1 MANIFDLFK
10 KIEKSSD
17 SSPITH
23 IIAGLGNVGP
33 EYVKTRHN
41 IGFMAIDYIADRLGV
56 KIDRAKFDSL
66 IVHTQIGDVGVLL
79 MKPQTFMNLSG
90 ESIKEIAT
98 WYKIPCEKI
107 MVIYDDTSM
116 PTGSIRIRE
125 KGSAGGHNG
134 MKSIIQ
140 HLSTDV
146 FPRLKI
152 GINAKPDGYDL
163 ADYVLGKFTK
173 DEQKIMF
180 ETFEKVNL
188 AINEFI
194 ARGVNNAMNKFNF
207 TRSQ

>member
-1 MANIFDLFK
+1 MYLIV
-10 KIEKSSD
+10 
-17 SSPITH
+17 
-23 IIAGLGNVGP
+23 GLGNPG
-33 EYVKTRHN
+33 EKYTFTRHN
-41 IGFMAIDYIADRLGV
+41 AGFLAIDFISQKENIEVKKIKHKAVIGEGMIAGERV
-56 KIDRAKFDSL
+56 
-66 IVHTQIGDVGVLL
+66 VLA
-79 MKPQTFMNLSG
+79 KPQTFMNLSG

-98 WYKIPCEKI
+98 WYKIPCENI

-173 DEQKIMF
+173 EEQKIMF
-180 ETFEKVNL
+180 ETFEKVDS
-188 AINEFI
+188 AVCEFI
-194 ARGVNNAMNKFNF
+194 ARGINPAMNKFNF
-207 TRSQ
+207 IRSQ